1 MPCVILA
8 GAPARSRRVFA
19 RSTFKSRARSIPPS
33 LDARRRSPP
42 PSRASSSDGATRRF
56 DRARR
61 RRVAATSCAAR
72 SNRSFARTFA
82 RSGRRARI
90 HGRHRRSPDA
100 RRRRSRAEFRR
111 RRCARRDARDATTPR
126 DAARPSIGDTDG
138 DAARR
143 RRERTTRTD
152 DARTVDAFSRID
164 DRRAT
169 RDGRLTE
176 AVGTTRARSEQL

>member
-1 MPCVILA
+1 MGVIA
-8 GAPARSRRVFA
+8 DRPTHDVV
-19 RSTFKSRARSIPPS
+19 
-33 LDARRRSPP
+33 
-42 PSRASSSDGATRRF
+42 
-56 DRARR
+56 DRAP
-61 RRVAATSCAAR
+61 
-72 SNRSFARTFA
+72 SFGAV
-82 RSGRRARI
+82 G
-90 HGRHRRSPDA
+90 
-100 RRRRSRAEFRR
+100 
-111 RRCARRDARDATTPR
+111 ARDATRADAPPR

>member
-1 MPCVILA
+1 MKTTVLLITASLLAIPGLLMAREYVPDVGCKAELDRGVLPAGGRQTAVIKITLD
-8 GAPARSRRVFA
+8 
-19 RSTFKSRARSIPPS
+19 PP
-33 LDARRRSPP
+33 RP
-42 PSRASSSDGATRRF
+42 
-56 DRARR
+56 
-61 RRVAATSCAAR
+61 
-72 SNRSFARTFA
+72 
-82 RSGRRARI
+82 
-90 HGRHRRSPDA
+90 
-100 RRRRSRAEFRR
+100 
-111 RRCARRDARDATTPR
+111 PR

-138 DAARR
+138 DDARR

>member
-1 MPCVILA
+1 MGVIA
-8 GAPARSRRVFA
+8 DRPTHDVV
-19 RSTFKSRARSIPPS
+19 
-33 LDARRRSPP
+33 
-42 PSRASSSDGATRRF
+42 
-56 DRARR
+56 DRAP
-61 RRVAATSCAAR
+61 
-72 SNRSFARTFA
+72 SFGAVGA
-82 RSGRRARI
+82 
-90 HGRHRRSPDA
+90 
-100 RRRRSRAEFRR
+100 
-111 RRCARRDARDATTPR
+111 RDATKRDATTPR

-152 DARTVDAFSRID
+152 DARTVDAFSRVD

>member
-1 MPCVILA
+1 MGVIA
-8 GAPARSRRVFA
+8 DRPTHDVV
-19 RSTFKSRARSIPPS
+19 
-33 LDARRRSPP
+33 
-42 PSRASSSDGATRRF
+42 
-56 DRARR
+56 DRAP
-61 RRVAATSCAAR
+61 
-72 SNRSFARTFA
+72 SFGAV
-82 RSGRRARI
+82 G
-90 HGRHRRSPDA
+90 
-100 RRRRSRAEFRR
+100 
-111 RRCARRDARDATTPR
+111 ARDATRDDATPR